1 MSEINEATKENPR
14 RGRPSGEDI
23 TGEEMIEVK
32 AKITRSMYEYLE
44 ARPGF
49 SMAGFIRYLI
59 WSSMQMRDGVASGKY
74 DIDALPVRALLEEGD
89 KWNRA
94 FEEIFGIEESDEE

>member
-14 RGRPSGEDI
+14 RGRPSLEDI

-32 AKITRSMYEYLE
+32 AKITRFMYEYIE

-59 WSSMQMRDGVASGKY
+59 WYSMRMREGVASGEY
-74 DIDALPVRALLEEGD
+74 DIDALPARALLEEAD

-94 FEEIFGIEESDEE
+94 FEEIFGVEIPDEE